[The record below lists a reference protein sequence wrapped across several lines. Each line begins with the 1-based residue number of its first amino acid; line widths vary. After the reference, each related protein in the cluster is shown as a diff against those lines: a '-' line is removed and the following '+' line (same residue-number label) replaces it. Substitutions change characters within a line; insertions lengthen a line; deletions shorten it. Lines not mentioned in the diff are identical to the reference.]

1 MIEVQLIVTDTG
13 TRTTKE
19 ISMTGTRACI
29 NAAGEDAWEETL
41 ATLKEKAETSGMK
54 AAFLGHASAE
64 YTRQATWQRIF

>member
-29 NAAGEDAWEETL
+29 NAAGESVWDETL

-54 AAFLGHASAE
+54 AAFLGQASAE